1 MDKYDVISLNSCD
14 SEAKFQKLEKLILD
28 LDIIVP
34 FDGEFALL
42 AYSKPEHT
50 ADFKKVMKQHSI
62 LYFDL
67 KVSVSSEEVGKF
79 VSKVNK
85 KKLVKIGDIVKVSGY
100 GNAPFIITETYDDVA
115 HAKIDLFNYT
125 TTVVLPYSK
134 FSLHPNPH
142 DISFSPLIENINENI
157 CVIDVKLL
165 NKEFNLSTISS
176 KLYTLI
182 RIKSIMHKGGKI
194 ALHNPT
200 PEFLEIA
207 KVFGLATSTGT
218 IKSKTAVVYPNSNLG
233 LYTNSVFELDNGFL
247 HKTSMTIENKFITF
261 LTIKKYNFS
270 KEQIH
275 QHFQDTSRFV
285 KQRRE
290 FFEELNLD
298 TNGKIT
304 HYTTSISVIQKWL
317 KKNKLGQF
325 EENLTL
331 YMKLLIN

>member
-1 MDKYDVISLNSCD
+1 MDSYDVISLNSCD
-14 SEAKFQKLEKLILD
+14 SEAKYQKIEKIILG
-28 LDIIVP
+28 LDIVIP

-42 AYSKPEHT
+42 AYSRPEHT
-50 ADFKKVMKQHSI
+50 QDFKKVMKHHNVMF
-62 LYFDL
+62 YDL
-67 KVSVSSEEVGKF
+67 KVTVSAKEVEKF
-79 VSKVNK
+79 VTKVNK
-85 KKLVKIGDIVKVSGY
+85 KKLVKIGDVVKVSGY
-100 GNAPFIITETYDDVA
+100 GNAPFVITETHDEVA
-115 HAKIDLFNYT
+115 HAKIDLFNYS
-125 TTVVLPYSK
+125 TTVVFPYSK
-134 FSLHPNPH
+134 FSIHPNH
-142 DISFSPLIENINENI
+142 EDISFSPLIEKKNENI

-194 ALHNPT
+194 SLHNPT
-200 PEFLEIA
+200 SEFLEIA

-218 IKSKTAVVYPNSNLG
+218 IKSNTAVIYPNSNLG
-233 LYTNSVFELDNGFL
+233 LYTNSVFELNNGFL
-247 HKTSMTIENKFITF
+247 HKTPMTIENKFLNF
-261 LTIKKYNFS
+261 LTVKKYNFS

-275 QHFQDTSRFV
+275 QHFQDTTRFV

-298 TNGKIT
+298 MTGKIT
-304 HYTTSISVIQKWL
+304 HYSTSLPVIQKWL

-331 YMKLLIN
+331 YMKLLMD